1 MKLIPV
7 QIFLVAFYKFSEV
20 SNKLNIEIEQE
31 FMDEYFT
38 EPSNAYI
45 YKGHNLTNLRT
56 SFEMSD
62 AINLNLSILNLFDKE
77 YAEADYSLFTG
88 ERFFQEFL

>member
-1 MKLIPV
+1 
-7 QIFLVAFYKFSEV
+7 
-20 SNKLNIEIEQE
+20 
-31 FMDEYFT
+31 MDEYFT

-62 AINLNLSILNLFDKE
+62 AINLNLSILNLLIK
-77 YAEADYSLFTG
+77 YAETNRLFFIYW
-88 ERFFQEFL
+88 RKIFQEFL